1 MLLMLLMLLLLLLL
15 LLLLRAG
22 EGNRRRWLLWV
33 LYYCCCP
40 YAACPCRRLAS
51 ALAPD
56 PAPAPAPAPT
66 PAPAPAPTLVLS
78 LSPCP
83 TDEPRL
89 RRPSSQ
95 TKTYTYLYDESLLS
109 ILYLFRGCSAFSVP
123 TASSYLWDR
132 AALLLEHAETSHT
145 SGTAQSTFFCPCW
158 SGGGGRGSS
167 LVEMQSGESGNE
179 NDHHRPWEPRSHAA
193 RWSRVAA
200 ASSQS
205 RMSPSR
211 V

>member
-1 MLLMLLMLLLLLLL
+1 MP
-15 LLLLRAG
+15 
-22 EGNRRRWLLWV
+22 V
-33 LYYCCCP
+33 PSSCF
-40 YAACPCRRLAS
+40 CPCSRSCSCSCSCSCSYSCSCSCSYPCSFPLSVPYRRTA
-51 ALAPD
+51 
-56 PAPAPAPAPT
+56 
-66 PAPAPAPTLVLS
+66 
-78 LSPCP
+78 
-83 TDEPRL
+83 
-89 RRPSSQ
+89 
-95 TKTYTYLYDESLLS
+95 TKKAFFANKNYTYLYDESLLS

-158 SGGGGRGSS
+158 SGDGGRGSS
-167 LVEMQSGESGNE
+167 RLVEMQSEESGNE